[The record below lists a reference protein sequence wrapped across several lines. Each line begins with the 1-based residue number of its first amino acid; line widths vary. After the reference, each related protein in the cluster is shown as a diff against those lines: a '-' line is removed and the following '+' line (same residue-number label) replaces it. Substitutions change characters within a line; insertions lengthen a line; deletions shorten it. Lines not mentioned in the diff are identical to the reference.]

1 MGQRYFDY
9 NGKRYGYGTIIKVRW
24 KFGEEKNMTFV
35 HCDSAKGHYTFKYD
49 DSMCKSGYKLF
60 VYTLKTLEENLIEIT
75 NQIDTTYVKNHP
87 LTTTPNKAT
96 FKEELQI
103 DKMIVAWAWYIVL
116 MAITFVFNGRIFYWI
131 ILSLCFWVYRFI
143 TLKEEGYK

>member
-9 NGKRYGYGTIIKVRW
+9 NGKRYGYGTIIKVKWRY
-24 KFGEEKNMTFV
+24 GEEKFMTFTHYDAV
-35 HCDSAKGHYTFKYD
+35 KGYYTFKYD
-49 DSMCKSGYKLF
+49 DSMCKSGYKFF
-60 VYTLKTLEENLIEIT
+60 VYTLDTLTENLIEIT
-75 NQIDTTYVKNHP
+75 DQIDVTYVNNHP
-87 LTTTPNKAT
+87 LVQPRKAT